1 MLQGVRECRQPGFAW
16 PHNTFLGKIM
26 RHSHCWQINVAR
38 LFVSRTFGY
47 WYTVTLG
54 LSARCFPSVSS
65 VNAVRVCTASCEGTP
80 LFDYGNELCE
90 LRRWTAI
97 LVSNSVKHN
106 YNTCLFPFLS
116 GVPVHARNN
125 YSEWLSR
132 VPGEG
137 HS

>member
-1 MLQGVRECRQPGFAW
+1 MAIEIFSFPGILCYKVLRNAENLDLHGLTIHFW
-16 PHNTFLGKIM
+16 VKIM
-26 RHSHCWQINVAR
+26 RFVHCLQINVAR

-97 LVSNSVKHN
+97 LVFNSVKHN
-106 YNTCLFPFLS
+106 YNTCLFSFLS
-116 GVPVHARNN
+116 GVPVHA
-125 YSEWLSR
+125 
-132 VPGEG
+132 
-137 HS
+137 